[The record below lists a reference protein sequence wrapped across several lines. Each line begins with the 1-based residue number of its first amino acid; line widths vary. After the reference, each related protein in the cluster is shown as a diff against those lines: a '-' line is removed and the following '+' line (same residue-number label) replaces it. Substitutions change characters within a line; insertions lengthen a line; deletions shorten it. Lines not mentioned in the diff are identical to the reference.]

1 MTRGTCGYTQTTEKC
16 LFSPFY
22 CYWGSP
28 GSSNGKESAYY
39 TGEPRLVPGLG
50 NPLKKGMATHSVFFP
65 EKSHRQ
71 RSLEGYTPW
80 GHKGS
85 DMTEQ
90 LTLSH
95 FTSVSSEGRC
105 NRIPHTG
112 WLSATEMCC
121 PTLWVLEVRVKMS
134 AGLVPPRGVQ
144 KHVSQ
149 TALLTWGSLRHS
161 LGSFCTHLRVQ
172 ISPFVLPTANW
183 HLPASSPRAE
193 T

>member
-1 MTRGTCGYTQTTEKC
+1 M
-16 LFSPFY
+16 
-22 CYWGSP
+22 
-28 GSSNGKESAYY
+28 
-39 TGEPRLVPGLG
+39 VPGLG

-172 ISPFVLPTANW
+172 ISPFVPPTANW